1 LHQPSREIERANLT
15 FSPDF
20 SADESAHPAVTAA
33 EARPTIAHN
42 GKRSPAKKGEAHGH
56 FPLPRQADQLSNG
69 GGDMRSSRRSNEGAE
84 DAAIPRF
91 RSFEKA
97 GASILSPPVL
107 RLSSLINLPA
117 RDAGCS
123 SMPHGRH
130 TARMEV
136 CYEVTAGTGLPAADA
151 L

>member
-1 LHQPSREIERANLT
+1 LLITEKDPPPKKAKRMAT
-15 FSPDF
+15 FRCHGRLINF
-20 SADESAHPAVTAA
+20 QMA
-33 EARPTIAHN
+33 EATCDL
-42 GKRSPAKKGEAHGH
+42 HGDRTREQKT
-56 FPLPRQADQLSNG
+56 LQ
-69 GGDMRSSRRSNEGAE
+69 
-84 DAAIPRF
+84 IPRF